1 MQINIWIYELEGL
14 QKFLL
19 VKILACNWCHKRP
32 PVCKK
37 TDSSVQ
43 RKHLLSLKR
52 TSDIPGF
59 TFLYKC
65 NWTWVCPFVYVHITI
80 QIKRKEEQRW
90 NKMMAN
96 IIVCRWLGLLYS
108 GLLMPLMAPCGD
120 DGCQACACSLHLT
133 YHPYFINVL
142 LCSYTCI
149 YHKQCLN
156 DYCLWQTPAVMMTRY
171 HVSFFANP
179 HHWVELFTFQC
190 MLWFVPGPYFGR

>member
-1 MQINIWIYELEGL
+1 MQKNIWIYE
-14 QKFLL
+14 Q
-19 VKILACNWCHKRP
+19 W
-32 PVCKK
+32 
-37 TDSSVQ
+37 
-43 RKHLLSLKR
+43 KHLLSLNAPQL
-52 TSDIPGF
+52 SLGSHF
-59 TFLYKC
+59 C
-65 NWTWVCPFVYVHITI
+65 NWTWWVYPFVYVHITI

-96 IIVCRWLGLLYS
+96 ISVCRWTGWLYS

-120 DGCQACACSLHLT
+120 DGWQACACSLHLT

-142 LCSYTCI
+142 LCSNTCI
-149 YHKQCLN
+149 YHKQRLN

-179 HHWVELFTFQC
+179 HHRVELFTFQC